1 MKVYSE
7 FDINQDE
14 AKELIENLQNFVS
27 KILDNSIEK

>member
-27 KILDNSIEK
+27 KNFDNSIEK